1 LLPPLN
7 QRNAL
12 CYICAMILKNLA
24 LAAALLFL
32 ACAPAMA
39 TAQATKSKSTAH
51 PTTAPSTTDSPATQ
65 STAGPV
71 TTGSSPEAS
80 PASGPDGGSP
90 VPNSDCQGSACDA
103 PPPSHI
109 SIATPA
115 PAPAP
120 WPVQE
125 RISWVANLI
134 LVLIV
139 YFGVMLGYSALRKIE
154 RQAHVVEVAA
164 QAAADSAK
172 AVLLLAQAQERA
184 ERPWIMVTAE
194 PDPGIR
200 DCFSVMATNRGH
212 SPTKIV
218 TLVDSIATAN
228 DESQLPAEPVFHAEP
243 RPPRDPIFLLPGESR
258 KIKSFRRD
266 DVQTVCNNPED
277 LRRVED
283 WEVKIFLYG
292 KVAYAD
298 LRVPEDDQA
307 HETSWCCWYIHGRQ
321 NSGMVM
327 AGPLEYNRHT

>member
-1 LLPPLN
+1 MLPPLK
-7 QRNAL
+7 QRDAL

-24 LAAALLFL
+24 LAAALLLGAF
-32 ACAPAMA
+32 ATAMA
-39 TAQATKSKSTAH
+39 TAQTAKPNSAAH
-51 PTTAPSTTDSPATQ
+51 PTTTPSTTNGPAAQPAAGPATPAG
-65 STAGPV
+65 SPTALPG
-71 TTGSSPEAS
+71 
-80 PASGPDGGSP
+80 SGPDGTSP
-90 VPNSDCQGSACDA
+90 VPTSECQGSGCDA
-103 PPPSHI
+103 PTTPHI
-109 SIATPA
+109 TIATPA
-115 PAPAP
+115 PAAAP

-164 QAAADSAK
+164 QAATDSAK
-172 AVLLLAQAQERA
+172 AALMLAQAQERA

-228 DESQLPAEPVFHAEP
+228 DESQLPGEPVFHAEP
-243 RPPRDPIFLLPGESR
+243 RAPRDPIFLLPGESR

-266 DVQTVCNNPED
+266 DVQTLCSNPED
-277 LRRVED
+277 MRRVED

-292 KVAYAD
+292 TVAYAD
-298 LRVPEDDQA
+298 LRVPEEDQP

>member
-1 LLPPLN
+1 
-7 QRNAL
+7 
-12 CYICAMILKNLA
+12 
-24 LAAALLFL
+24 
-32 ACAPAMA
+32 
-39 TAQATKSKSTAH
+39 
-51 PTTAPSTTDSPATQ
+51 
-65 STAGPV
+65 
-71 TTGSSPEAS
+71 
-80 PASGPDGGSP
+80 
-90 VPNSDCQGSACDA
+90 
-103 PPPSHI
+103 
-109 SIATPA
+109 
-115 PAPAP
+115 
-120 WPVQE
+120 
-125 RISWVANLI
+125 VANLI

-139 YFGVMLGYSALRKIE
+139 YFGVMLGHSALRKIE
-154 RQAHVVEVAA
+154 RQAHVAEVAA

-172 AVLLLAQAQERA
+172 AALLLVQAQQRA

-228 DESQLPAEPVFHAEP
+228 DETQLPTEPVFHTEP
-243 RPPRDPIFLLPGESR
+243 RAPRDPIFLLPGESR

-266 DVQTVCNNPED
+266 DVQTVFNNPED

-298 LRVPEDDQA
+298 LRVPEDGQE

-327 AGPLEYNRHT
+327 AGPLEYNWHT

>member
-1 LLPPLN
+1 
-7 QRNAL
+7 
-12 CYICAMILKNLA
+12 M
-24 LAAALLFL
+24 
-32 ACAPAMA
+32 
-39 TAQATKSKSTAH
+39 
-51 PTTAPSTTDSPATQ
+51 
-65 STAGPV
+65 
-71 TTGSSPEAS
+71 
-80 PASGPDGGSP
+80 
-90 VPNSDCQGSACDA
+90 
-103 PPPSHI
+103 
-109 SIATPA
+109 
-115 PAPAP
+115 
-120 WPVQE
+120 QE

-164 QAAADSAK
+164 QAAANSAK

-243 RPPRDPIFLLPGESR
+243 RAPRDPIFLLPGESR

-298 LRVPEDDQA
+298 LRVPEDA
-307 HETSWCCWYIHGRQ
+307 EPHETSWCCWYIHGRQ
-321 NSGMVM
+321 NSGMVA

>member
-1 LLPPLN
+1 LLQAPKPLD
-7 QRNAL
+7 AL

-24 LAAALLFL
+24 VAAALVLGTF
-32 ACAPAMA
+32 AAAMA
-39 TAQATKSKSTAH
+39 TAQAAKPNSTAH
-51 PTTAPSTTDSPATQ
+51 PTTASSTTQSPA
-65 STAGPV
+65 AGPA
-71 TTGSSPEAS
+71 TTGSSPEAA
-80 PASGPDGGSP
+80 PASVPDGGSTG
-90 VPNSDCQGSACDA
+90 PNSDCEGSACDA

-109 SIATPA
+109 TIATPA
-115 PAPAP
+115 PAAAP

-139 YFGVMLGYSALRKIE
+139 YFGVMLGYSALRKME

-164 QAAADSAK
+164 QAAANSAK
-172 AVLLLAQAQERA
+172 AALLLAQAQERA

-218 TLVDSIATAN
+218 SLMDSVATAN
-228 DESQLPAEPVFHAEP
+228 DESQLPAEPVFHADP
-243 RPPRDPIFLLPGESR
+243 RAPRDPIFLLPGESR

-266 DVQTVCNNPED
+266 DVQTICNNPED

-298 LRVPEDDQA
+298 LRVPEDA
-307 HETSWCCWYIHGRQ
+307 EPHETSWCCWYIHGRQ

>member
-1 LLPPLN
+1 LLLRLK
-7 QRNAL
+7 QRDAL

-24 LAAALLFL
+24 LAAALLFG
-32 ACAPAMA
+32 AFATAMA
-39 TAQATKSKSTAH
+39 TAQAAKPNLTAH
-51 PTTAPSTTDSPATQ
+51 PTTAPATTGGPAAQ
-65 STAGPV
+65 PAAGP
-71 TTGSSPEAS
+71 TTPGGSPTAS
-80 PASGPDGGSP
+80 PVSGPDGANTI
-90 VPNSDCQGSACDA
+90 PNSECQGSGCDA
-103 PPPSHI
+103 PPPAHI

-115 PAPAP
+115 PAAAP

-154 RQAHVVEVAA
+154 RQSHVVEVAA
-164 QAAADSAK
+164 QSAADSAK
-172 AVLLLAQAQERA
+172 AALLLAQAQERA

-200 DCFSVMATNRGH
+200 DCFSVMATNRGL

-243 RPPRDPIFLLPGESR
+243 RAPRDPIFLLPGESR

-266 DVQTVCNNPED
+266 DVQTVCNNPDD

-327 AGPLEYNRHT
+327 AGPLEYNRHK

>member
-1 LLPPLN
+1 MLLPLK
-7 QRNAL
+7 QRDAL

-24 LAAALLFL
+24 LAAALLFG
-32 ACAPAMA
+32 AFAPATA
-39 TAQATKSKSTAH
+39 IAQAAKPNSTTH
-51 PTTAPSTTDSPATQ
+51 PTTAPSTTQNPAAQ
-65 STAGPV
+65 PAGAPV
-71 TTGSSPEAS
+71 RTVHRPG
-80 PASGPDGGSP
+80 SGPDGGSA

-115 PAPAP
+115 PAAAP

-164 QAAADSAK
+164 QSAADSSK
-172 AVLLLAQAQERA
+172 AALMLAQAQERA

-228 DESQLPAEPVFHAEP
+228 DESQLPTEPVFHAEP
-243 RPPRDPIFLLPGESR
+243 RVPRDPISFTSR
-258 KIKSFRRD
+258 RIAQDQVVPPRR
-266 DVQTVCNNPED
+266 CANG
-277 LRRVED
+277 L
-283 WEVKIFLYG
+283 
-292 KVAYAD
+292 
-298 LRVPEDDQA
+298 
-307 HETSWCCWYIHGRQ
+307 
-321 NSGMVM
+321 
-327 AGPLEYNRHT
+327 

>member
-1 LLPPLN
+1 
-7 QRNAL
+7 
-12 CYICAMILKNLA
+12 MILKNLA
-24 LAAALLFL
+24 LAGALFFG
-32 ACAPAMA
+32 AFAPAIA
-39 TAQATKSKSTAH
+39 NAQAAKPNSTAAQS
-51 PTTAPSTTDSPATQ
+51 PAPQPASGPTAPAGSPT
-65 STAGPV
+65 
-71 TTGSSPEAS
+71 AS
-80 PASGPDGGSP
+80 PTSGPDGGGA

-109 SIATPA
+109 TIATPA
-115 PAPAP
+115 PAAAP

-139 YFGVMLGYSALRKIE
+139 YFGVMLGYSTLRKIE
-154 RQAHVVEVAA
+154 RQAHVVEAAA
-164 QAAADSAK
+164 QAAANSAK

-194 PDPGIR
+194 ADPGIR
-200 DCFSVMATNRGH
+200 DCFSVMVTNRGH

-218 TLVDSIATAN
+218 SLMDSVATAN
-228 DESQLPAEPVFHAEP
+228 DESQLPAEPIFHADP
-243 RPPRDPIFLLPGESR
+243 RAPRDPIFLLPGESR

-266 DVQTVCNNPED
+266 DVQTICNNPED

-298 LRVPEDDQA
+298 LRVRRTLTLTKLPGA
-307 HETSWCCWYIHGRQ
+307 
-321 NSGMVM
+321 
-327 AGPLEYNRHT
+327 AGTFTAARIAAW

>member
-1 LLPPLN
+1 LLLPLK
-7 QRNAL
+7 QRDAL

-24 LAAALLFL
+24 LAAALLFG
-32 ACAPAMA
+32 AFAPAMA
-39 TAQATKSKSTAH
+39 IAQAAKPNSAAQH
-51 PTTAPSTTDSPATQ
+51 AA
-65 STAGPV
+65 APV

-80 PASGPDGGSP
+80 PASGPSGANP
-90 VPNSDCQGSACDA
+90 VPNSECQGSDCDA

-115 PAPAP
+115 PAAAP

-139 YFGVMLGYSALRKIE
+139 YFGVMLGYSTLRKIE

-164 QAAADSAK
+164 QSAADSAK
-172 AVLLLAQAQERA
+172 AALMLAQAQERA

-228 DESQLPAEPVFHAEP
+228 DESQLPTEPVFHAEP
-243 RPPRDPIFLLPGESR
+243 RVPRDPIFLLPGESR

-266 DVQTVCNNPED
+266 DVQTVCNNPGD
-277 LRRVED
+277 LQRVED

-298 LRVPEDDQA
+298 LRVPEEDQA

>member
-1 LLPPLN
+1 MLLALK
-7 QRNAL
+7 QRDAL

-24 LAAALLFL
+24 LAAALLFG
-32 ACAPAMA
+32 AFAPATA
-39 TAQATKSKSTAH
+39 TAQAAKPNSTTH
-51 PTTAPSTTDSPATQ
+51 PNTGPSTTQNPAAQ
-65 STAGPV
+65 PAGAPV
-71 TTGSSPEAS
+71 TNGSSPV
-80 PASGPDGGSP
+80 SGPDGGSA

-115 PAPAP
+115 PAAAP

-172 AVLLLAQAQERA
+172 AALLLAQAQERA

-228 DESQLPAEPVFHAEP
+228 DESQLPTEPVFHAEP
-243 RPPRDPIFLLPGESR
+243 RVPRDPIFLLPGESR

-283 WEVKIFLYG
+283 WEVKIFIYG

>member
-1 LLPPLN
+1 
-7 QRNAL
+7 
-12 CYICAMILKNLA
+12 MILKNLA
-24 LAAALLFL
+24 LAAALLFG
-32 ACAPAMA
+32 ASA
-39 TAQATKSKSTAH
+39 TATAAAQAANPNSGSH
-51 PTTAPSTTDSPATQ
+51 PTTAASTTQNPAVQ
-65 STAGPV
+65 PGAEPA

-80 PASGPDGGSP
+80 PAASSASGPDGGSS
-90 VPNSDCQGSACDA
+90 VPNSDCEGSACDA

-109 SIATPA
+109 TIATPA
-115 PAPAP
+115 PAAAP
-120 WPVQE
+120 WPVQD

-139 YFGVMLGYSALRKIE
+139 YLGVMLGYSALRKIE

-172 AVLLLAQAQERA
+172 AALLLAQAQERT

-200 DCFSVMATNRGH
+200 DGFSVMATNRGH

-243 RPPRDPIFLLPGESR
+243 RVPRDPIFLLPGESR

-298 LRVPEDDQA
+298 LRAPEDA
-307 HETSWCCWYIHGRQ
+307 EPYETSWCCWYIHGRQ

-327 AGPLEYNRHT
+327 AGPRNITGTRRARAAPVTAL

>member
-1 LLPPLN
+1 
-7 QRNAL
+7 
-12 CYICAMILKNLA
+12 MILKNLA
-24 LAAALLFL
+24 LATALFL
-32 ACAPAMA
+32 GAFATAMA
-39 TAQATKSKSTAH
+39 IAQAAKPNSTAQPAAG
-51 PTTAPSTTDSPATQ
+51 PTTPAGSPT
-65 STAGPV
+65 
-71 TTGSSPEAS
+71 AS
-80 PASGPDGGSP
+80 PSSTPVSGPDGGSA
-90 VPNSDCQGSACDA
+90 VPNSDCEGAACDA

-109 SIATPA
+109 TIATPA
-115 PAPAP
+115 PAAAP

-164 QAAADSAK
+164 QSAADSAK

-243 RPPRDPIFLLPGESR
+243 RAPRDPIFLLPGESR

-298 LRVPEDDQA
+298 LRVPEDA
-307 HETSWCCWYIHGRQ
+307 EPHETSWCCWYIHGRQ
-321 NSGMVM
+321 NSGMVA

>member
-1 LLPPLN
+1 MTEN
-7 QRNAL
+7 N
-12 CYICAMILKNLA
+12 YKILVIDDMGTIHKDFRKILA
-24 LAAALLFL
+24 LKDVDDI
-32 ACAPAMA
+32 
-39 TAQATKSKSTAH
+39 T
-51 PTTAPSTTDSPATQ
+51 
-65 STAGPV
+65 
-71 TTGSSPEAS
+71 
-80 PASGPDGGSP
+80 
-90 VPNSDCQGSACDA
+90 
-103 PPPSHI
+103 
-109 SIATPA
+109 IATPA
-115 PAPAP
+115 PAAAP

-164 QAAADSAK
+164 QAAANSAK

-200 DCFSVMATNRGH
+200 DCFSVMVTNRGH

-218 TLVDSIATAN
+218 SLMDSVATAN

-243 RPPRDPIFLLPGESR
+243 RAPRDPIFLLPGESR

-266 DVQTVCNNPED
+266 DVQTICNNPED

-298 LRVPEDDQA
+298 LRVPEDADP

>member
-1 LLPPLN
+1 MLPAPKLLD
-7 QRNAL
+7 AL

-24 LAAALLFL
+24 LATALFL
-32 ACAPAMA
+32 GAFATAMA
-39 TAQATKSKSTAH
+39 IAQAAKPNSTAQPAAG
-51 PTTAPSTTDSPATQ
+51 PTTPAGSPT
-65 STAGPV
+65 
-71 TTGSSPEAS
+71 AS
-80 PASGPDGGSP
+80 PSSTPVSGPDGGSA
-90 VPNSDCQGSACDA
+90 VPNSDCEGAACDA

-109 SIATPA
+109 TIATPA
-115 PAPAP
+115 PAAAP

-164 QAAADSAK
+164 QSAADSAK

-243 RPPRDPIFLLPGESR
+243 RAPRDPIFLLPGESR

-298 LRVPEDDQA
+298 LRAPEDA
-307 HETSWCCWYIHGRQ
+307 EPHETSWCCWYIHGRQ
-321 NSGMVM
+321 NSGMVA

>member
-24 LAAALLFL
+24 LAAALFL
-32 ACAPAMA
+32 GAFAPAIA
-39 TAQATKSKSTAH
+39 NAQAAKPNSTAQ
-51 PTTAPSTTDSPATQ
+51 PA
-65 STAGPV
+65 AAPV
-71 TTGSSPEAS
+71 TAGSSPAAA
-80 PASGPDGGSP
+80 PASGPDSGSA
-90 VPNSDCQGSACDA
+90 VPSSDCQGSACDA

-109 SIATPA
+109 TIATPA
-115 PAPAP
+115 PAAAP

-139 YFGVMLGYSALRKIE
+139 YFGVMLGYSTLRKIE
-154 RQAHVVEVAA
+154 RQAHVVEAAA
-164 QAAADSAK
+164 QAAANSAK

-200 DCFSVMATNRGH
+200 DCFSVMVTNRGH

-218 TLVDSIATAN
+218 SLMDSVATAN
-228 DESQLPAEPVFHAEP
+228 DESQLPAEPIFHAEP
-243 RPPRDPIFLLPGESR
+243 RAPRDPIFLLPGESR

-266 DVQTVCNNPED
+266 DVQTICNNPED

-298 LRVPEDDQA
+298 LRVPEDADP